1 MAHTSA
7 TTLEARRAALAVATA
22 LVASSIASAVVITGM
37 IAVMHGGAATSKNY
51 SDYWTAVTLKESG
64 KVVPIKKVARARS
77 DQLALTRST
86 AAPARAQITS
96 EFYAV
101 TCGVENVPPAGLV
114 CPANWRPF
122 LFGLPAF
129 EFDFSMGRGNINQHL
144 GG

>member
-22 LVASSIASAVVITGM
+22 LVAPTIASAAVITGM
-37 IAVMHGGAATSKNY
+37 IAVMQGGAATSKNY
-51 SDYWTAVTLKESG
+51 SSYWTAVTLKESG
-64 KVVPIKKVARARS
+64 KVVPIKRVVRARS

-86 AAPARAQITS
+86 TAPARVQIPS

-114 CPANWRPF
+114 CPADWRPF
-122 LFGLPAF
+122 LVGLPAF
-129 EFDFSMGRGNINQHL
+129 EFDFSMARGSTDQHL

>member
-1 MAHTSA
+1 MAHTPA
-7 TTLEARRAALAVATA
+7 TTLEARRAALALATA
-22 LVASSIASAVVITGM
+22 LVASTIASAAVVTGM
-37 IAVMHGGAATSKNY
+37 IGVMHGGAATSKND
-51 SDYWTAVTLKESG
+51 SSYWMAVTLKESG
-64 KVVPIKKVARARS
+64 KVVPIKRVVRARS

-86 AAPARAQITS
+86 TPPARTQISS

-114 CPANWRPF
+114 CPADWRPF
-122 LFGLPAF
+122 LVGLPAF